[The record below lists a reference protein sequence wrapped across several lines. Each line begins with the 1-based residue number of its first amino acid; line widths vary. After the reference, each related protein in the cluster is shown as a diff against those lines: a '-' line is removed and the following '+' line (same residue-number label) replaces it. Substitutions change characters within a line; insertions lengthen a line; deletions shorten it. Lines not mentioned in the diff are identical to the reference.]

1 MDSALRDKTWNDL
14 GDKIEKAEETIARKR
29 KLESMLRKVKEE
41 QGTVPDHIFIKVQN
55 EYQKQLDEI
64 LAALNPVETE
74 IMEAKESLSLEIKE
88 QESLIENVKN
98 SLAEVE
104 FRFKV
109 GEFDEASCKDKLTPL
124 QESLDEKI
132 KNMQTLMDSLEKYNC
147 FIDALH
153 SDIDATPAAEPGKS
167 SAHVHADLETQSSP
181 SESSE
186 TDGQSNTESEFVNPN
201 EWLDDFYNTSE
212 KTGGDSD
219 SSRPKS
225 DSELFEDLLEDVPKE
240 VKTVDASVSA
250 PEKSDTKSFDSPET
264 MPLLVIKSNT
274 GSEKRIPVLPI
285 TLTIGRE
292 HDNNIEIKDE
302 EAARYHARIVFKNSQ
317 YVLESL
323 ETSRS
328 TLVNGKQVTE
338 TVLQDADT
346 ITIGKTKMFF
356 MMT

>member
-1 MDSALRDKTWNDL
+1 MDSALRDKTCNDL
-14 GDKIEKAEETIARKR
+14 DDKIEKAEETIARKR

-64 LAALNPVETE
+64 LAALDPVEAE
-74 IMEAKESLSLEIKE
+74 IMKAKESVSLEITE
-88 QESLIENVKN
+88 QEALIENVKN
-98 SLAEVE
+98 SLTEVE

-109 GEFDEASCKDKLTPL
+109 GEFDEASCKDKLAPL
-124 QESLDEKI
+124 QESLDKKT
-132 KNMQTLMDSLEKYNC
+132 KNMQALMDSLKKYNC
-147 FIDALH
+147 FVDALH
-153 SDIDATPAAEPGKS
+153 SDTDATPTAESRKS
-167 SAHVHADLETQSSP
+167 STQVQVGLETQPSP

-201 EWLDDFYNTSE
+201 EWLDDFYSTSK
-212 KTGGDSD
+212 KTGGDND
-219 SSRPKS
+219 NSRPKT

-240 VKTVDASVSA
+240 AKAVDASVPD
-250 PEKSDTKSFDSPET
+250 PEINDTKSFDSPET
-264 MPLLVIKSNT
+264 TPLLVIKPNT

-338 TVLQDADT
+338 AVLQDADT